1 MAHNEDLLMADWEP
15 WAVVVAGL
23 MAALHAWT
31 LRGWSRA
38 WRTALTSGN
47 GVEPRAVDWAV
58 VIPAR
63 NEAQHLGNVLDDLA
77 AQDLQVQIL
86 VVDDHSTDVTASL
99 AASHQLAQRGQLRVL
114 TAEGTGKKSALLT
127 GRASASTPWVVTL
140 DADVRLGPSWAQAWH
155 DRLHEVDANTACVA
169 GPVVLSLSPQ
179 SPALWEGVQALDYAA
194 QMGWSVGC
202 LVRDLPGSAS
212 GANLAVRV
220 DTYPD
225 TRNLGASGDDTL
237 VIQALQ
243 RDGHRVG
250 WLADSR
256 ATVRTT
262 GATSLPEWIQQRMR
276 WAGKAVHYDR
286 RAKQTAWWMA
296 SMAVAQWA
304 LWMGACVA
312 STSGMWGLAWGWW
325 ALVTGMNLAY
335 ARPVARWFG
344 LQTTWAQG
352 VMLGLTQPT
361 QVPLILM
368 AQAGFLR
375 PWGIASKPSWKGRT
389 CEP

>member
-1 MAHNEDLLMADWEP
+1 
-15 WAVVVAGL
+15 

-38 WRTALTSGN
+38 WRKALTSGV
-47 GVEPRAVDWAV
+47 GVEPRDVDWTV

-63 NEAQHLGNVLDDLA
+63 NEAQRLGHVLDDLA
-77 AQDLQVQIL
+77 SQDLQVQIL
-86 VVDDHSTDVTASL
+86 VVDDHSTDGTASL

-127 GRASASTPWVVTL
+127 GMASASTAWVVTL
-140 DADVRLGPSWAQAWH
+140 DADVRLGPSWAQSWH
-155 DRLHEVDANTACVA
+155 DRLSEVDSNTACVA

-179 SPALWEGVQALDYAA
+179 SPSLWEGVQALDYAA
-194 QMGWSVGC
+194 QMGWSAGC

-212 GANLAVRV
+212 GANMAVQV

-237 VIQALQ
+237 VVHALQ
-243 RDGHRVG
+243 RGGHRVG

-256 ATVRTT
+256 ATVRTA
-262 GATSLPEWIQQRMR
+262 GATSFSEWIQQRMR

-286 RAKQTAWWMA
+286 SAKRTAWWMA

-325 ALVTGMNLAY
+325 ALMTGMNLAY
-335 ARPVARWFG
+335 ARPVAKWFG
-344 LQTTWAQG
+344 LQTTWVQG
-352 VMLGLTQPT
+352 AMLGLTQPA

-368 AQAGFLR
+368 AQAGLLR
-375 PWGIASKPSWKGRT
+375 PWGIASKPTWKGRT
-389 CEP
+389 CDP

>member
-1 MAHNEDLLMADWEP
+1 MADWGP
-15 WAVVVAGL
+15 WILSVAGL
-23 MAALHAWT
+23 VAALHAWT
-31 LRGWSRA
+31 LRNWSRA
-38 WRTALTSGN
+38 WRKALTSGV
-47 GVEPRAVDWAV
+47 GAKPRAVDWTV

-77 AQDLQVQIL
+77 AQELQAQIL

-127 GRASASTPWVVTL
+127 GMASATTPWVVTL
-140 DADVRLGPSWAQAWH
+140 DADVRLGPLWAQGWH
-155 DRLHEVDANTACVA
+155 DRLGAIDTNTACVA
-169 GPVVLSLSPQ
+169 GPVVLSLTPQ
-179 SPALWEGVQALDYAA
+179 SPSLWEGVQALDYAA
-194 QMGWSVGC
+194 QMGWSSGS
-202 LVRDLPGSAS
+202 LVSDLPGSAS
-212 GANLAVRV
+212 GANMAVRV

-237 VIQALQ
+237 VVQALQ
-243 RDGHRVG
+243 RGGHSVG

-256 ATVRTT
+256 ATVRTA
-262 GATSLPEWIQQRMR
+262 GATSFSEWIQQRMR

-296 SMAVAQWA
+296 WMSVAQWT

-335 ARPVARWFG
+335 ARPVAKWFG

-352 VMLGLTQPT
+352 AFLGLTQPA
-361 QVPLILM
+361 QVPLIWM
-368 AQAGFLR
+368 AQAGLLR
-375 PWGIASKPSWKGRT
+375 PWGIASKPTWKGRT

>member
-1 MAHNEDLLMADWEP
+1 MADWGP
-15 WAVVVAGL
+15 WAVVVAGV
-23 MAALHAWT
+23 MSALHAWT

-38 WRTALTSGN
+38 WRTALISGN
-47 GVEPRAVDWAV
+47 SVEPRAVDWAV

-63 NEAQHLGNVLDDLA
+63 NEAQRLGHVLDDLA
-77 AQDLQVQIL
+77 AQDLQAQIL
-86 VVDDHSTDVTASL
+86 VVDDHSTDGTASL

-127 GRASASTPWVVTL
+127 GMASSNTPWVVTL
-140 DADVRLGPSWAQAWH
+140 DADIRLGPAWAQAWH
-155 DRLHEVDANTACVA
+155 DRLSEVGSNTACVA

-179 SPALWEGVQALDYAA
+179 SPSLWGGVQALDYAA
-194 QMGWSVGC
+194 QMGWSAGC

-212 GANLAVRV
+212 GANMAVQV
-220 DTYPD
+220 DTCPD

-237 VIQALQ
+237 VVQALQ
-243 RDGHRVG
+243 RGGHHVE

-256 ATVRTT
+256 ATVRTA
-262 GATSLPEWIQQRMR
+262 GATSFSEWIQQRRR

-296 SMAVAQWA
+296 SMSVAQWA

-312 STSGMWGLAWGWW
+312 PTSGMWELAWGWW

-344 LQTTWAQG
+344 LKTTWAQG
-352 VMLGLTQPT
+352 VMLGLTQPA

-368 AQAGFLR
+368 AQAGLLR
-375 PWGIASKPSWKGRT
+375 PWGIASKPTWKGRT
-389 CEP
+389 CDP

>member
-1 MAHNEDLLMADWEP
+1 MAAWILLAG
-15 WAVVVAGL
+15 AV
-23 MAALHAWT
+23 AALHAWT

-38 WRTALTSGN
+38 WRKALTSGV
-47 GVEPRAVDWAV
+47 GVEPRAVDWTV

-63 NEAQHLGNVLDDLA
+63 NEATRLGTVLDDLA
-77 AQDLQVQIL
+77 SQDLLVQIL
-86 VVDDHSTDVTASL
+86 VVDDQSTDGTASL

-114 TAEGTGKKSALLT
+114 TADGTGKKSALLT
-127 GRASASTPWVVTL
+127 GMASASSPWVVTL
-140 DADVRLGPSWAQAWH
+140 DADVQLGPSWAQAWH
-155 DRLHEVDANTACVA
+155 DRLSEVDSNTACVA
-169 GPVVLSLSPQ
+169 GPVVLSRSPH
-179 SPALWEGVQALDYAA
+179 SPSLWEGVQALDYAA

-212 GANLAVRV
+212 GANMAVQV
-220 DTYPD
+220 DTCPD

-237 VIQALQ
+237 VVQALQ
-243 RDGHRVG
+243 RGGHRVE
-250 WLADSR
+250 WLADPR
-256 ATVRTT
+256 ATVRTA
-262 GATSLPEWIQQRMR
+262 GATSFSEWIQQRMR

-286 RAKQTAWWMA
+286 RAKRTAWWMA
-296 SMAVAQWA
+296 SMSVAQWA
-304 LWMGACVA
+304 LWMGAYVA

-352 VMLGLTQPT
+352 VMLGLTQPA

-368 AQAGFLR
+368 AQAGLLR
-375 PWGIASKPSWKGRT
+375 PWGIASKPIWKGRT
-389 CEP
+389 CDP

>member
-1 MAHNEDLLMADWEP
+1 MADWET
-15 WAVVVAGL
+15 WAVVVAGAV
-23 MAALHAWT
+23 AALHAWT
-31 LRGWSRA
+31 LRSWSRA
-38 WRTALTSGN
+38 WRKALTSGV
-47 GVEPRAVDWAV
+47 GVEPRAVDWTV

-63 NEAQHLGNVLDDLA
+63 NEAMRLGTVLDDLA
-77 AQDLQVQIL
+77 SQDLQVQIL
-86 VVDDHSTDVTASL
+86 VVDDHSTDGTASL

-114 TAEGTGKKSALLT
+114 TADGTGKKSALLT
-127 GRASASTPWVVTL
+127 GMASASTPWVVTL

-155 DRLHEVDANTACVA
+155 DRLSEVGSNTACVA

-179 SPALWEGVQALDYAA
+179 SPSLWEGMQALDYAA
-194 QMGWSVGC
+194 QMGWSAGC

-212 GANLAVRV
+212 GANMAVRV

-237 VIQALQ
+237 VVQALQ
-243 RDGHRVG
+243 RGGHRVG
-250 WLADSR
+250 WLADPR
-256 ATVRTT
+256 ATVRTA
-262 GATSLPEWIQQRMR
+262 GATSFSEWIQQRMR

-296 SMAVAQWA
+296 SMSVAQWA
-304 LWMGACVA
+304 FWLGACVA
-312 STSGMWGLAWGWW
+312 STAGMWGLAWGWW

-352 VMLGLTQPT
+352 IMLGLTQPA

-368 AQAGFLR
+368 AQAGLLR

-389 CEP
+389 CDP

>member
-1 MAHNEDLLMADWEP
+1 MDLLMAGWEP
-15 WAVVVAGL
+15 WAFVVTGVV
-23 MAALHAWT
+23 AALHAWT

-38 WRTALTSGN
+38 WRTALTSGV
-47 GVEPRAVDWAV
+47 GPESRAVDWTV

-63 NEAQHLGNVLDDLA
+63 NEAQHLRNVLDDLA
-77 AQDLQVQIL
+77 AQNLQVQIL
-86 VVDDHSTDVTASL
+86 VLDDHSTDDTASL

-114 TAEGTGKKSALLT
+114 PAEGKGKKSALIT
-127 GRASASTPWVVTL
+127 GMTAASTPWVVTL
-140 DADVRLGPSWAQAWH
+140 DADVRLSPSWAQGWY
-155 DRLHEVDANTACVA
+155 DRLSQVDAHTACVA

-179 SPALWEGVQALDYAA
+179 SPSLWEGVQALDYAA
-194 QMGWSVGC
+194 QMGWSAGC

-212 GANLAVRV
+212 GANMAVRV

-237 VIQALQ
+237 VVQALQ
-243 RDGHRVG
+243 RAGHRVE

-262 GATSLPEWIQQRMR
+262 GATSFSAWIQQRMR
-276 WAGKAVHYDR
+276 WTGKAVHYDR

-296 SMAVAQWA
+296 WMSVAQWT
-304 LWMGACVA
+304 LWMGAWVA

-325 ALVTGMNLAY
+325 ALVTAMNLAY

-352 VMLGLTQPT
+352 IVLGLTQPA

-368 AQAGFLR
+368 AQAGLLR
-375 PWGIASKPSWKGRT
+375 PWGIASKPTWKGRT
-389 CEP
+389 CDP

>member
-1 MAHNEDLLMADWEP
+1 MAHNEDLFDG
-15 WAVVVAGL
+15 GL
-23 MAALHAWT
+23 GT
-31 LRGWSRA
+31 LGCRRGWSRGRPA
-38 WRTALTSGN
+38 RVDLARLVSRVAKGVDLWERCGTSGR
-47 GVEPRAVDWAV
+47 GLGRGDSRAQRGAA
-58 VIPAR
+58 PGERAGRFGRAR
-63 NEAQHLGNVLDDLA
+63 PPS
-77 AQDLQVQIL
+77 QIL

-179 SPALWEGVQALDYAA
+179 SPSLWEGVQALDYAA
-194 QMGWSVGC
+194 QMGWSAGC

-212 GANLAVRV
+212 GANMAVRV

-237 VIQALQ
+237 VVQALQ
-243 RDGHRVG
+243 RGGHHVE

-256 ATVRTT
+256 ATVRTA
-262 GATSLPEWIQQRMR
+262 GATSLPGWIQQRMR

-286 RAKQTAWWMA
+286 SAKRTAWWMA

-325 ALVTGMNLAY
+325 VLVTGMNLA
-335 ARPVARWFG
+335 
-344 LQTTWAQG
+344 
-352 VMLGLTQPT
+352 
-361 QVPLILM
+361 
-368 AQAGFLR
+368 
-375 PWGIASKPSWKGRT
+375 
-389 CEP
+389 

>member
-1 MAHNEDLLMADWEP
+1 MAAGILLAG
-15 WAVVVAGL
+15 AV
-23 MAALHAWT
+23 AALHAWT

-38 WRTALTSGN
+38 WRKALTSGV
-47 GVEPRAVDWAV
+47 GVEPRAVDWTV

-77 AQDLQVQIL
+77 SQDLLVQIL
-86 VVDDHSTDVTASL
+86 VVDDQSTDGTASL
-99 AASHQLAQRGQLRVL
+99 AASHQLAQRGHLRVL

-127 GRASASTPWVVTL
+127 GMASASTPWVVTL

-155 DRLHEVDANTACVA
+155 DRLSEVDSNTACVA

-179 SPALWEGVQALDYAA
+179 SPSLWEGVQALDYAA

-212 GANLAVRV
+212 GANMAVQV
-220 DTYPD
+220 DTCPD

-237 VIQALQ
+237 VVQALQ
-243 RDGHRVG
+243 RGGHRVE
-250 WLADSR
+250 WLADWR
-256 ATVRTT
+256 ATVRTA
-262 GATSLPEWIQQRMR
+262 GATSFSEWIQQRMR

-286 RAKQTAWWMA
+286 RAKRTAWWMA
-296 SMAVAQWA
+296 SMSVAQWA
-304 LWMGACVA
+304 LWMGAYVA

-352 VMLGLTQPT
+352 VMLGLTQPA

-368 AQAGFLR
+368 AQAGLLR
-375 PWGIASKPSWKGRT
+375 PWGIASKPIWKGRT
-389 CEP
+389 CDP

>member
-1 MAHNEDLLMADWEP
+1 MAGWEP

-38 WRTALTSGN
+38 WRRALTSGV
-47 GVEPRAVDWAV
+47 GVNPHAVDWTV

-63 NEAQHLGNVLDDLA
+63 NEAQHLGHVLDDLT
-77 AQDLQVQIL
+77 AQDLQAQIL
-86 VVDDHSTDVTASL
+86 VVDDHSTDGTASL
-99 AASHQLAQRGQLRVL
+99 AASHQLAQRGQLHVL
-114 TAEGTGKKSALLT
+114 TTEGTGKKSALLT
-127 GRASASTPWVVTL
+127 GMACASTAWVVTL
-140 DADVRLGPSWAQAWH
+140 DADVQLGPSWAQAWH
-155 DRLHEVDANTACVA
+155 DRLSKIDANTACVA
-169 GPVVLSLSPQ
+169 GPVVLSRSPQ
-179 SPALWEGVQALDYAA
+179 SPSLWEGVQALDYAA
-194 QMGWSVGC
+194 QMGWSAGC

-212 GANLAVRV
+212 GANMAVRV

-237 VIQALQ
+237 VVQALQ
-243 RDGHRVG
+243 RGGHRVE
-250 WLADSR
+250 WFANSR
-256 ATVRTT
+256 ATVRTA
-262 GATSLPEWIQQRMR
+262 GATSMPDWIQQRMR

-296 SMAVAQWA
+296 SMSVAQWA
-304 LWMGACVA
+304 LWLGACLA
-312 STSGMWGLAWGWW
+312 STAGMWGLAWGWW

-335 ARPVARWFG
+335 ARPVAKWFG

-352 VMLGLTQPT
+352 VRLGLTQPA

-368 AQAGFLR
+368 AQAGLLR

-389 CEP
+389 CDP

>member
-1 MAHNEDLLMADWEP
+1 MAGWEP
-15 WAVVVAGL
+15 WAVVGAGL

-38 WRTALTSGN
+38 WRKALTSGN
-47 GVEPRAVDWAV
+47 DVEPRAVDWTV

-127 GRASASTPWVVTL
+127 GMTSANTPWVVTL
-140 DADVRLGPSWAQAWH
+140 DADVRLGPSWARGWH
-155 DRLHEVDANTACVA
+155 DRLSEVGSNTACVA
-169 GPVVLSLSPQ
+169 GPVVLSFSPQ
-179 SPALWEGVQALDYAA
+179 SPSLWEGVQALDYAA
-194 QMGWSVGC
+194 QMGWSAGC

-212 GANLAVRV
+212 GANMAVRV

-237 VIQALQ
+237 VVQALQ
-243 RDGHRVG
+243 RGGHRVE

-256 ATVRTT
+256 ATVRTA
-262 GATSLPEWIQQRMR
+262 GATSFSEWIQQRMR

-286 RAKQTAWWMA
+286 RAKRTAWWMA

-312 STSGMWGLAWGWW
+312 STSCMWGLSWGWW
-325 ALVTGMNLAY
+325 ALVTGMNWAY

-344 LQTTWAQG
+344 LQTTWALG
-352 VMLGLTQPT
+352 VMLGLTQPA

-368 AQAGFLR
+368 AQAGLLR

-389 CEP
+389 CDP